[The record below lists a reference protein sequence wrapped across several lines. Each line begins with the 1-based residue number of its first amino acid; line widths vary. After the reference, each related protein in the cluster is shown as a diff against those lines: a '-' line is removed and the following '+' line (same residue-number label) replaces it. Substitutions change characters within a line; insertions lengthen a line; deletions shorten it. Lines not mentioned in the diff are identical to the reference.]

1 MSAPSAA
8 SSASSAPS
16 SGGGGAPVVQG
27 IDTLTSAMSSNII
40 PDQEYLLQGSILDTH
55 VDVLKH
61 RLRGLCDNV
70 DSGQET
76 FHERE
81 MVFSIQG
88 WQKTHASYLGRL

>member
-1 MSAPSAA
+1 MNEFGNS
-8 SSASSAPS
+8 
-16 SGGGGAPVVQG
+16 
-27 IDTLTSAMSSNII
+27 
-40 PDQEYLLQGSILDTH
+40 DTH

-70 DSGQET
+70 DSGHDT

-88 WQKTHASYLGRL
+88 RKFEYIYTLTNVYCSDMYELFFIE